1 MGLADGKNSIS
12 SGNFRMTLLLASV
25 ANLHE
30 AQLVASCG
38 VGIIDLKNPVHGAL
52 GAWPVS
58 EVKAAVTALNRQH
71 ALSATV
77 GDLPMVAEPLVAAV
91 DAMAAT
97 GVDYVKLGF
106 FPGGDWVGVI
116 SALQPIAQRGA
127 QLVAVLF
134 ADHELDCLQWI
145 PQLAEA
151 GFTGTMLDT
160 ADKQKGTLTQLRDT
174 AFLRQFVSEVKNTGM
189 LCGLAGS
196 LRAEDVDPLLA
207 LGPDYLGFRGALCGG
222 RRTQALEPAAVNSLL
237 HILSNTSGQPFKLPP
252 AESHHALQP
261 HSPRPVPA

>member
-1 MGLADGKNSIS
+1 
-12 SGNFRMTLLLASV
+12 MTLLLASV
-25 ANLHE
+25 ANLDE

-38 VGIIDLKNPVHGAL
+38 VGIIDLKNPVQGAL
-52 GAWPVS
+52 GAWPVP

-77 GDLPMVAEPLVAAV
+77 GDLPMAAEPLVAAV
-91 DAMAAT
+91 EAMAAT

-106 FPGGDWVGVI
+106 FPGGDWLGVI
-116 SALQPIAQRGA
+116 SALQPITQRGA
-127 QLVAVLF
+127 RLVAVLF
-134 ADHELDCLQWI
+134 ADHELDCLHWI
-145 PQLAEA
+145 PLLAEA

-174 AFLRQFVSEVKNTGM
+174 AFLGQFVSEVMKSGM

-222 RRTQALEPAAVNSLL
+222 RRTQALNPAAVNSLL
-237 HILSNTSGQPFKLPP
+237 HILSNTSGQPFELPP

-261 HSPRPVPA
+261 RSPGPVSA